1 MAVALHLRA
10 ADIRSGGGH
19 TAAADL
25 LFLIASTQQ
34 WFVAEKGY
42 SSHESAP
49 VQLNHAD
56 LFLDRTVSTKRH
68 AHVKAE
74 PPISHATTIDL
85 DSDAEPQY
93 EADSAEEA
101 DGVRRNAARHAD
113 RRQMVPMTLQQQST
127 SQQAPPR
134 KKYSQYFIWGQLN
147 GWFKQTVYDPAAT
160 LSAERR
166 GTLSLPDVES
176 AYGMSAVAR
185 YDAKVCCDNQYPL
198 ATDSG
203 AQCHSDRA
211 IRYCTSSYVWHFIGA
226 RGAGESNGNTA

>member
-10 ADIRSGGGH
+10 ADVRSGGGH

-25 LFLIASTQQ
+25 VFLIASTQQ
-34 WFVAEKGY
+34 WFVSEKGY

-68 AHVKAE
+68 AAAKGYPHVSNAKPVDVRPDAQ
-74 PPISHATTIDL
+74 PP
-85 DSDAEPQY
+85 Y
-93 EADSAEEA
+93 ETDSAEE
-101 DGVRRNAARHAD
+101 GGEGLRRNAARNAD
-113 RRQMVPMTLQQQST
+113 RRQMAPMTQQQQSAA
-127 SQQAPPR
+127 QQLPPR
-134 KKYSQYFIWGQLN
+134 KRYSQHFIWGQLI

-176 AYGMSAVAR
+176 AYGEVASAC
-185 YDAKVCCDNQYPL
+185 YNAKVRC
-198 ATDSG
+198 
-203 AQCHSDRA
+203 
-211 IRYCTSSYVWHFIGA
+211 
-226 RGAGESNGNTA
+226 AGP